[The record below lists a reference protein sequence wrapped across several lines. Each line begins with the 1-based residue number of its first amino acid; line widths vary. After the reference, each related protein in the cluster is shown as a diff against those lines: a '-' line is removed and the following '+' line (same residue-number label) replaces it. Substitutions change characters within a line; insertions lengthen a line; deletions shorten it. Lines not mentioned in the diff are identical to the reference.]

1 MLIIIQYNVFMNNKL
16 EKLKQKSDEML
27 NLTKEQF
34 GKGFDFAKIKSNTV
48 KDKINFKIREKAILS
63 TKARLAEN
71 HKTFNDFS
79 DDELEIIIADE
90 ERKIIDDL
98 KNKSLVAALAFLGL
112 NFFV

>member
-1 MLIIIQYNVFMNNKL
+1 MNNQL
-16 EKLKQKSDEML
+16 EKLKQKSDKMI

-34 GKGFDFAKIKSNTV
+34 GKGFDFAKIKSNV
-48 KDKINFKIREKAILS
+48 IKEKINFKIREKAILA

-98 KNKSLVAALAFLGL
+98 KSKSLVAALAVLGL

>member
-1 MLIIIQYNVFMNNKL
+1 MNKKL
-16 EKLKQKSDEML
+16 EKLKEKSDQML

-34 GKGFDFAKIKSNTV
+34 GKGFDFAKIKSNAL
-48 KDKINFKIREKAILS
+48 KDQINLKIREKAILS

-71 HKTFNDFS
+71 HKTFNHFS
-79 DDELEIIIADE
+79 DEELEIIIADE

-112 NFFV
+112 NFFI

>member
-1 MLIIIQYNVFMNNKL
+1 MNNKL

-71 HKTFNDFS
+71 HKTFDDFS

>member
-1 MLIIIQYNVFMNNKL
+1 MNNKL
-16 EKLKQKSDEML
+16 EKLKQKSDEMI

-71 HKTFNDFS
+71 HKTFNDFN

-98 KNKSLVAALAFLGL
+98 KSKSLVAALAVLGL

>member
-1 MLIIIQYNVFMNNKL
+1 MNKQL
-16 EKLKQKSDEML
+16 EKLKQNSDKMI

-34 GKGFDFAKIKSNTV
+34 GKGFDFAKIKSNTI

-98 KNKSLVAALAFLGL
+98 KSKSLVAALAVLGL

>member
-1 MLIIIQYNVFMNNKL
+1 MNNKL
-16 EKLKQKSDEML
+16 EKIKQKSDEML

-71 HKTFNDFS
+71 HKTFDDFS

>member
-1 MLIIIQYNVFMNNKL
+1 MNKKI
-16 EKLKQKSDEML
+16 EKLKEKSDQML

-34 GKGFDFAKIKSNTV
+34 GKGFDFAKIKSNAL
-48 KDKINFKIREKAILS
+48 KDQINLKIREKAILS

-71 HKTFNDFS
+71 HKTFNDFN
-79 DDELEIIIADE
+79 DEELEIIIADE

-112 NFFV
+112 NFFI

>member
-1 MLIIIQYNVFMNNKL
+1 MNNQL
-16 EKLKQKSDEML
+16 EKLKKKSDEML

-98 KNKSLVAALAFLGL
+98 KSKSLVAALAVLGL

>member
-1 MLIIIQYNVFMNNKL
+1 MNNKL

-34 GKGFDFAKIKSNTV
+34 GKGFDFAKIKSNTI

-71 HKTFNDFS
+71 HKTFNDFN

>member
-1 MLIIIQYNVFMNNKL
+1 MNNKL

-71 HKTFNDFS
+71 HKTFNDFT

>member
-1 MLIIIQYNVFMNNKL
+1 MNNKL
-16 EKLKQKSDEML
+16 EKIKQKSDEML

-63 TKARLAEN
+63 TKVRLAEN

>member
-1 MLIIIQYNVFMNNKL
+1 MNNQF
-16 EKLKQKSDEML
+16 EKLKKKSDEML

-34 GKGFDFAKIKSNTV
+34 SKGFNFAKIKSNTV
-48 KDKINFKIREKAILS
+48 KDKISFKIREKAILA

-98 KNKSLVAALAFLGL
+98 KSKSLVAALAVLGL

>member
-1 MLIIIQYNVFMNNKL
+1 MNNKL

-98 KNKSLVAALAFLGL
+98 KSKSLVAALAVLGL

>member
-1 MLIIIQYNVFMNNKL
+1 MNNKL

-34 GKGFDFAKIKSNTV
+34 GKGFDFAKIKSNTI
-48 KDKINFKIREKAILS
+48 KDKINFKIREKAILA

-71 HKTFNDFS
+71 HKTFNDFN

-98 KNKSLVAALAFLGL
+98 KSKSLVAALAVLGL

>member
-1 MLIIIQYNVFMNNKL
+1 MNNKL

-34 GKGFDFAKIKSNTV
+34 GKGFDFAKIKSNTI

>member
-1 MLIIIQYNVFMNNKL
+1 MNNKL
-16 EKLKQKSDEML
+16 EKIKQKSDEML

>member
-1 MLIIIQYNVFMNNKL
+1 MNNKL
-16 EKLKQKSDEML
+16 EKIKQKSDEML

-48 KDKINFKIREKAILS
+48 KEKINFKIREKAILS

-71 HKTFNDFS
+71 HKTFDDFS

>member
-1 MLIIIQYNVFMNNKL
+1 MNNKL

-71 HKTFNDFS
+71 HKTFNDFN

-98 KNKSLVAALAFLGL
+98 KSKSLVAALAVLGL